1 MSKRVGGR
9 LCELLRTAGDFRRAR
24 VAIFVLG
31 ILPPALG
38 GGGGQQDEPSSK
50 VLVASTEASAE
61 ITQAIPIT
69 RHGRG
74 EVVASLRP
82 DDLPDLR
89 TGDQLEVSAE
99 VEVTTDCNRQH
110 ESDCRGK
117 AYRFNPRIGATLIL
131 SDRAGALEG
140 FPLGASQISC
150 RQKLPARE
158 HHCYVALTPDPVL
171 IDEQALPCVTGT
183 CRVNLVMDASHP
195 RARKG
200 DVVLLGGNAGE
211 KKVKQDKA
219 SIDAVR
225 IRPADPEQ
233 VPPAPPN
240 GTTIDSTSERLV
252 TGLSLDEPPRTAV
265 VYSQRLEN
273 VKEGDQIAARGL
285 LITGIT
291 QLRHNANI
299 TARII
304 LTDSAVSPYPLL
316 GEGENARERGEITES
331 NGFNCTQRTTPCET
345 IKAGVLRVDQD
356 AAGPLYVNL
365 VLSIGRVGGRA
376 PGDNMVT
383 VQEGGYLRV
392 VHYPAEHEG

>member
-1 MSKRVGGR
+1 VRGLAGTGDPPLARAAICVVG
-9 LCELLRTAGDFRRAR
+9 LLSLTIAAAAAGQGA
-24 VAIFVLG
+24 
-31 ILPPALG
+31 
-38 GGGGQQDEPSSK
+38 QPSSK
-50 VLVASTEASAE
+50 VLVASTEANAE
-61 ITQAIPIT
+61 IPQTIPIT
-69 RHGRG
+69 RHARG

-99 VEVTTDCNRQH
+99 VEVTTDCLLRQRMQ
-110 ESDCRGK
+110 ESGCRGK

-131 SDRAGALEG
+131 SDRAGSVEG
-140 FPLGASQISC
+140 LPLSERTQITC
-150 RQKLPARE
+150 RQKLPARQ
-158 HHCYVALTPDPVL
+158 HHCYIALTPDPIT

-195 RARKG
+195 RARQG
-200 DVVLLGGNAGE
+200 NVVLVGGNEGE
-211 KKVKQDKA
+211 DAVHQDKT

-225 IRPADPEQ
+225 IRPADPAQ
-233 VPPAPPN
+233 VPPEPPN
-240 GTTIDSTSERLV
+240 GTTIDSTNERLV
-252 TGLSLDEPPRTAV
+252 TALSLDVPPRTAA
-265 VYSQRLEN
+265 VYSLPVGSVR
-273 VKEGDQIAARGL
+273 EGDQIAARGL

-299 TARII
+299 TARIV

-345 IKAGVLRVDQD
+345 IKAGVLRVEED
-356 AAGPLYVNL
+356 AGGPLYVNL
-365 VLSIGRVGGRA
+365 VISIARVGGRA
-376 PGDNMVT
+376 PGDNLVT

-392 VHYPAEHEG
+392 VRYPAEHEG